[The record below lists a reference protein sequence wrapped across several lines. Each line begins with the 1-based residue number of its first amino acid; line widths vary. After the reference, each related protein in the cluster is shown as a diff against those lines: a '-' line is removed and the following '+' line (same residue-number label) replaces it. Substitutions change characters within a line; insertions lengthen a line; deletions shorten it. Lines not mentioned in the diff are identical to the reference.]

1 MRLELARPVHIRFGM
16 KTTTSRLT
24 HGLLLLAAAATF
36 GWAATGAAF
45 ADDHHD
51 AWSHDK
57 DGYWDKENH
66 HHAFITHENHRG
78 YWREKDDGTKVFIK
92 ID

>member
-1 MRLELARPVHIRFGM
+1 MAQPVHPLFFM
-16 KTTTSRLT
+16 KTLHLSRAFLCAAIFT
-24 HGLLLLAAAATF
+24 ALSLAA
-36 GWAATGAAF
+36 GGVSF

-57 DGYWDKENH
+57 DGYWDDHGTHHAFVSRENH
-66 HHAFITHENHRG
+66 HG
-78 YWREKDDGTKVFIK
+78 YWRQKDDGTRIFIN

>member
-1 MRLELARPVHIRFGM
+1 M
-16 KTTTSRLT
+16 KTLSISLT
-24 HGLLLLAAAATF
+24 CAAVVAAFTF
-36 GWAATGAAF
+36 GSTAY

-57 DGYWDKENH
+57 DGYWDNHGSHHAFVERENH
-66 HHAFITHENHRG
+66 HG
-78 YWREKDDGTKVFIK
+78 YWRENPNGARIFIN

>member
-1 MRLELARPVHIRFGM
+1 MAY
-16 KTTTSRLT
+16 
-24 HGLLLLAAAATF
+24 
-36 GWAATGAAF
+36 

-57 DGYWDKENH
+57 DGYWDNH
-66 HHAFITHENHRG
+66 GAHHAFITHENHHG
-78 YWREKDDGTKVFIK
+78 YWREKDDGTRIFIN

>member
-1 MRLELARPVHIRFGM
+1 M
-16 KTTTSRLT
+16 KTLHLYRVLT
-24 HGLLLLAAAATF
+24 CAAIVAAFTF
-36 GWAATGAAF
+36 GSASIAM

-57 DGYWDKENH
+57 HGYWDNHNGYHAFVQHENH
-66 HHAFITHENHRG
+66 HG
-78 YWREKDDGTKVFIK
+78 YWRDNPNGTRIFIN